1 MITNGVVQ
9 VPTTASD
16 HVLAG
21 IEYEESGDRWAPG
34 DRPKA
39 GRFYQRAVASYTSAL
54 QLSPDSFD
62 AAYNKARLQYKLAE
76 ERELLGR
83 WVGRAEVRAMLEE
96 ALRSHKLALDLGRSK
111 GVYVEDAM
119 FNTSQ
124 VHVSLAENI
133 LAGKSLDADK
143 SLAVQH
149 LSAALTEFQK
159 CLESQQAQYT
169 DSVGPGPDDD
179 QDMSGVLLED
189 EPDQEE
195 EMEDAPLEDSEEWY
209 QSVTVQEPTTP
220 ATLLDTVIEL
230 LRTLSTLLPL
240 LTSLAEADIANG
252 ESFIA
257 TKLLPLAQKV
267 TDRDDEVFIIAGL
280 FRCAVSEALFR
291 TGSATVE
298 QWGSTIS
305 SCFDAAHWEYAKS
318 ADALCAKS
326 DAHTAFAVAVLEG
339 ARQDIENLATVAWKH
354 YAFASQAL
362 GNAAKLAP
370 RNVSIHIARGDT
382 ELIRSR
388 IDCSARTE
396 QVRGVL
402 RKNAGVF
409 YRGAVRLGSG
419 DVAREAEVKELVLRA
434 EGGEQG
440 ISIEPTDLQA
450 REILEEAVE
459 EGVFGWEVFEMV
471 FPQARDS

>member
-1 MITNGVVQ
+1 
-9 VPTTASD
+9 
-16 HVLAG
+16 
-21 IEYEESGDRWAPG
+21 
-34 DRPKA
+34 
-39 GRFYQRAVASYTSAL
+39 
-54 QLSPDSFD
+54 
-62 AAYNKARLQYKLAE
+62 
-76 ERELLGR
+76 
-83 WVGRAEVRAMLEE
+83 MLEE

-111 GVYVEDAM
+111 GAYVEDAM

-133 LAGKSLDADK
+133 LAGKGLDADK

-149 LSAALTEFQK
+149 LNAALTEFQK
-159 CLESQQAQYT
+159 CLESQQVQHTAFING
-169 DSVGPGPDDD
+169 VGPEPDDD
-179 QDMSGVLLED
+179 QDMGGVLLE
-189 EPDQEE
+189 E
-195 EMEDAPLEDSEEWY
+195 EMGDASLEDSEERY

-240 LTSLAEADIANG
+240 LTSFTEDDIATG
-252 ESFIA
+252 ESLIA
-257 TKLLPLAQKV
+257 TKLLPLAQEV
-267 TDRDDEVFIIAGL
+267 TGRDDEVFITAGL

-298 QWGSTIS
+298 QWESTIS
-305 SCFDAAHWEYAKS
+305 RCFDATHWEYTKS

-326 DAHTAFAVAVLEG
+326 DAHTALAVAVLEG
-339 ARQDIENLATVAWKH
+339 ARQDIGSLATVAWNH
-354 YAFASQAL
+354 YAFASRAL

-370 RNVSIHIARGDT
+370 SNASIHLARGDT

-388 IDCSARTE
+388 IDCAARTE
-396 QVRGVL
+396 QAHGIL

-409 YRGAVRLGSG
+409 YRGAARLSSG
-419 DVAREAEVKELVLRA
+419 DVAREAAVKELVLRV

-440 ISIEPTDLQA
+440 IRIESTDLQA

-459 EGVFGWEVFEMV
+459 EEVFGWGVFEMV
-471 FPQARDS
+471 FSQARDR